1 MKSKGKRR
9 KPPSRIKYER
19 EHPTISVRVDPDL
32 RARLDIV
39 RESLGKSIRQ
49 ILREAVGLQEVETQ
63 MAREDGVLQ
72 GRSAGYE
79 EGFDEAKRKYLVAYR
94 CRCGRPIE
102 VTSENVKAAA
112 GKYLEEHGWGHGDC
126 IR

>member
-1 MKSKGKRR
+1 MKSKGNRR
-9 KPPSRIKYER
+9 KPPSRVKYER

-32 RARLDIV
+32 RDRLDII

-63 MAREDGVLQ
+63 VARENAVLE
-72 GRSAGYE
+72 GRSVGYK
-79 EGFDEAKRKYLVAYR
+79 EGFDEAKRKYLIVFR

-102 VTSENVKAAA
+102 ATSENVKAAA
-112 GKYLEEHGWGHGDC
+112 EKYLEERGWGHGDC
-126 IR
+126 VR